1 MKIEIDI
8 RELIRRAL
16 ILLAGSALCALIL
29 IGIFTDIGTHTLF
42 RVSVAMDAEEV
53 DVNDTA
59 FLEYYDVKA
68 KINDTDSYRMYLD
81 ENVYGSFD
89 AALDFMKFVKQNTD
103 VHLLCMDIAD
113 PEAVNA
119 YLESGNP
126 AGLSDAGI
134 TGLRAAFFQKLYSY
148 NQNLPPKKRIVI
160 VNEQPEARCFLLVQG
175 AYDHSAAS
183 EGMFDV
189 SMIYPAAE
197 NCDPLFNVDTMMLA
211 GCRIRFGS
219 VERLDGCVKILE
231 SASGNLGMP
240 AFDGIHQP
248 TFYFIIENEVK
259 EGDV

>member
-29 IGIFTDIGTHTLF
+29 IGVFTDIGTHTLF
-42 RVSVAMDAEEV
+42 RVGVTLDAEEV

-59 FLEYYDVKA
+59 YLEYYDVKA
-68 KINDTDSYRMYLD
+68 KLNDTDSYRLFLD
-81 ENVYGSFD
+81 ETVNGSFD

-103 VHLLCMDIAD
+103 VNLLCMDIAD

-126 AGLSDAGI
+126 TALSDAGVV
-134 TGLRAAFFQKLYSY
+134 GMRAAFFQKLYSY
-148 NQNLPPKKRIVI
+148 NQNLPPKKRITV
-160 VNEQPEARCFLLVQG
+160 VGEMPDARCFVLAQG
-175 AYDHSAAS
+175 VYDRSAAS

-197 NCDPLFNVDTMMLA
+197 DCDPLFNVDSLMPA

-219 VERLDGCVKILE
+219 VERLDDYVQILE

-240 AFDGIHQP
+240 AFDGINQP

-259 EGDV
+259 EGEA